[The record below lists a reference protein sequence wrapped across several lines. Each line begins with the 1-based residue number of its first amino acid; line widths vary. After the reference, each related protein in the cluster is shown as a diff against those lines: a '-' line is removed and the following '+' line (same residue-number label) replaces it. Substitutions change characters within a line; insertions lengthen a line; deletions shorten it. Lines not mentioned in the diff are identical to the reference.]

1 MTLVRILRDY
11 SYPDLIRQTPQNEGA
26 WSGIRFITD
35 TPGPCDYAIVLNGVN
50 ADCTVEC
57 PAANVWAIMQEPPTE
72 FKRHAHK
79 GIPAYSRIYTQDAS
93 LKGTRYIHSQPA
105 LPWHIDESYDKLLS
119 KSVPEK
125 RADLSWVTSNLAN
138 LRGHRARMEF
148 LGKIKSKIKFDLFG
162 RGFQVIQ
169 NKWDA
174 LAPYRYSL
182 AVENF
187 RNQYYWSEKIS
198 DCFLAWSMPIYCGCT
213 RIKNYFPSESMICF
227 DIEDPFAVEKIRESI
242 ANDLWRLNLDAIEY
256 ARNLVLNRYQL
267 FPFLAEAIHCH
278 QNSKGNYQH
287 SPDRIVLKRYF
298 YKSLKN
304 RVLDK
309 VKRLLT

>member
-35 TPGPCDYAIVLNGVN
+35 TPGRCDYAIVLNGVST
-50 ADCTVEC
+50 DCTVEC
-57 PAANVWAIMQEPPTE
+57 PSTNVWAIMQEPPTE

-79 GIPAYSRIYTQDAS
+79 GIPAYSRIYTPDAR
-93 LKGTRYIHSQPA
+93 LKGTPYIHSQPA
-105 LPWHIDESYDKLLS
+105 LPWHIDEPYDKILS

-125 RADLSWVTSNLAN
+125 RADLSWVTSNITDLK
-138 LRGHRARMEF
+138 GHRARMEF
-148 LGKIKSKIKFDLFG
+148 LGKIKGKIKFDLFG

-169 NKWDA
+169 NKLDA

-213 RIKNYFPSESMICF
+213 RIQNYFPAESMICF
-227 DIEDPFAVEKIRESI
+227 DIDDPFAIEKIKERI
-242 ANDLWRLNLDAIEY
+242 ANDLWRRNLDAIEY

-267 FPFLAEAIHCH
+267 FPFLAETIHCH
-278 QNSKGNYQH
+278 QNSKGSYQH
-287 SPDRIVLKRYF
+287 SPDKIVLNRYF

-304 RVLDK
+304 RVLGE
-309 VKRLLT
+309 VKRLLP